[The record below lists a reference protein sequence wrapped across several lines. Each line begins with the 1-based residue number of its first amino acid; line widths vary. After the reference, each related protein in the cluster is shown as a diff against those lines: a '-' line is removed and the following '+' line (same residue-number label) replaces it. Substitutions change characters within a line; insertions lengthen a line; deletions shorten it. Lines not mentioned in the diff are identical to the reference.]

1 MPGYGSSGTSVKLV
15 QKEQAAEEL
24 DAEDEEWVDKEWVD
38 TGWQDVD
45 LWLVETDW
53 TASNLSVAEVG
64 HTQPESMTV
73 P

>member
-1 MPGYGSSGTSVKLV
+1 MSV

-24 DAEDEEWVDKEWVD
+24 DAEDKEWGD
-38 TGWQDVD
+38 AGWQDVD

-64 HTQPESMTV
+64 HTWPESMTV